1 MEPKHMM
8 KKFVK
13 MILVACMPVLLVACA
28 SGKVSTTNPMAS
40 KKEINTF
47 GLSTVDF
54 DYAAKSALDEF
65 MMSPWLAKK
74 EGRWLVQIGN
84 LRNET
89 VQEVDTKRLTQR
101 MVSYM
106 TKTGKFAF
114 SSVGGSLADSSV
126 KEYRQ
131 LEKSDMYDQE
141 TGGKGK
147 VVKPDLSMIG
157 EISQTTNISAD
168 RSKQQLEYEFRLRVT
183 DLSSGIILFDSLVP
197 IDKRGSNKNF
207 AW

>member
-1 MEPKHMM
+1 MEPKSMM

-40 KKEINTF
+40 KKEIDTF
-47 GLSTVDF
+47 GLTTIDF
-54 DYAAKSALDEF
+54 EFAAKSALDEF

-84 LRNET
+84 VRNET

-106 TKTGKFAF
+106 TKSGKFAF
-114 SSVGGSLADSSV
+114 SSVGGSLADKSV

-131 LEKSDMYDQE
+131 LEKSDLYDQD

>member
-1 MEPKHMM
+1 MEPKSMM

-13 MILVACMPVLLVACA
+13 IGVIAVLPVLLIACA

-40 KKEINTF
+40 KKEIDTF

-84 LRNET
+84 IRNET

-106 TKTGKFAF
+106 TKSGKFAF
-114 SSVGGSLADSSV
+114 SSVGGSLADKSV

-131 LEKSDMYDQE
+131 LEKSDLYDQD

>member
-1 MEPKHMM
+1 M
-8 KKFVK
+8 KKRVK
-13 MILVACMPVLLVACA
+13 ILVLALMPLFLLACA

-40 KKEINTF
+40 KKEMDTF

-54 DYAAKSALDEF
+54 EYAAKSALDEF
-65 MMSPWLAKK
+65 LGSPWLAKK
-74 EGRWLVQIGN
+74 DGRWLVQIGN
-84 LRNET
+84 VRNET

-106 TKTGKFAF
+106 TKTGRFAF
-114 SSVGGSLADSSV
+114 SSAGGSLADKSV

-131 LEKSDMYDQE
+131 LEKSDLYDQD

-147 VVKPDLSMIG
+147 VVKPDLSMVG

>member
-1 MEPKHMM
+1 M

-40 KKEINTF
+40 KKEIDTF

-84 LRNET
+84 VRNET

-106 TKTGKFAF
+106 TKSGKFAF
-114 SSVGGSLADSSV
+114 SSVGGSLEDKSV

-131 LEKSDMYDQE
+131 LEKSDLYDQD

>member
-1 MEPKHMM
+1 MM

-40 KKEINTF
+40 KKEIDTF
-47 GLSTVDF
+47 GLTTIDF
-54 DYAAKSALDEF
+54 EFAAKSALDEF

-84 LRNET
+84 IRNET

-106 TKTGKFAF
+106 TKSGKFAF
-114 SSVGGSLADSSV
+114 SSVGGSLADKSV

-131 LEKSDMYDQE
+131 LEKSDLYDQD

>member
-84 LRNET
+84 VRNET

-114 SSVGGSLADSSV
+114 SSVGGSLADSNV

>member
-1 MEPKHMM
+1 MM

-84 LRNET
+84 VRNET

-114 SSVGGSLADSSV
+114 SSVGGSLADSNV

-157 EISQTTNISAD
+157 EISQTTHISAD